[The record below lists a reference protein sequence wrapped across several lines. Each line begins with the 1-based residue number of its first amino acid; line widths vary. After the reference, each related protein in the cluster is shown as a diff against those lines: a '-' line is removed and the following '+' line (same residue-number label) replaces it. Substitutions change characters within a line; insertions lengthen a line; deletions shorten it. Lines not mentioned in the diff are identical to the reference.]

1 VFTADRSA
9 LAAARSVLPMPQNHV
24 ILRDVISK
32 EPLGP
37 ATRKDDPK
45 WTDLVRWTLFALV
58 NAEELGLDSKS
69 IVAGRRQQAI
79 DLGAP
84 ATRSL
89 GLVNDWL
96 VKVIEGVGNYA
107 EIFERNLGQNTP
119 LDLSRGMNA
128 LWTQGGL
135 LYAPPM
141 Q

>member
-1 VFTADRSA
+1 
-9 LAAARSVLPMPQNHV
+9 
-24 ILRDVISK
+24 
-32 EPLGP
+32 
-37 ATRKDDPK
+37 
-45 WTDLVRWTLFALV
+45 
-58 NAEELGLDSKS
+58 
-69 IVAGRRQQAI
+69 VAGRRQQAI

-89 GLVNDWL
+89 GLANDWL

-119 LDLSRGMNA
+119 LDLSRGLNA

>member
-1 VFTADRSA
+1 
-9 LAAARSVLPMPQNHV
+9 
-24 ILRDVISK
+24 
-32 EPLGP
+32 
-37 ATRKDDPK
+37 
-45 WTDLVRWTLFALV
+45 
-58 NAEELGLDSKS
+58 
-69 IVAGRRQQAI
+69 
-79 DLGAP
+79 
-84 ATRSL
+84 
-89 GLVNDWL
+89 LVNDWL